1 MPNRCP
7 ASARRSDNE
16 VSSAGMSTRSSS
28 PAPLRGPSAAAISV
42 GAVAELELL
51 TPVAPAR
58 VVAADLLA
66 VRLHDG
72 ELGLPV
78 IGQALGH
85 SDLAAAP
92 PREGRRGL
100 L

>member
-28 PAPLRGPSAAAISV
+28 PSPLRGPSPAISV

-51 TPVAPAR
+51 TAAAPAR
-58 VVAADLLA
+58 VVPADLLA
-66 VRLHDG
+66 LRLHDG
-72 ELGLPV
+72 ELGLTV
-78 IGQALGH
+78 VGQALSH
-85 SDLAAAP
+85 SDRAAVP
-92 PREGRRGL
+92 IGKGRGGL